1 MIIDKNIKQFKS
13 AFFKKICS
21 IIPFRTV
28 LSSNKILEEPY
39 YWQQVKENSKNQ
51 YSENLTPFELLE
63 PVTIENSEK
72 ENGIIFNIKKNN
84 HTKSKKELV
93 FEQKETFLRK
103 NNF

>member
-1 MIIDKNIKQFKS
+1 MIIDKNIRQFKS

-21 IIPFRTV
+21 ILPFRTV

-39 YWQQVKENSKNQ
+39 YWQQVKENSRNQ

-63 PVTIENSEK
+63 AETTENSEK
-72 ENGIIFNIKKNN
+72 ENGIIFSIKKNN

-93 FEQKETFLRK
+93 FEQKAAFFAEK
-103 NNF
+103 